1 MKIKVR
7 RNFPACAPQSPC
19 SAAWQP
25 LIIRLPS
32 TCLALQSGESKSP
45 PSPRLTPPAAAGE
58 KASEPET
65 DPFGWDALI
74 SVWWDSPP
82 CQDPTD
88 GQWGERPS

>member
-1 MKIKVR
+1 VEHEEQVGTTGTSSRVNKVVGR
-7 RNFPACAPQSPC
+7 
-19 SAAWQP
+19 
-25 LIIRLPS
+25 
-32 TCLALQSGESKSP
+32 ALYPVQT
-45 PSPRLTPPAAAGE
+45 PRLTPPAAAGE

-88 GQWGERPS
+88 GQCGERPS